1 MEGKKNKKMKR
12 LPKSVRKYI
21 AHQKA
26 MIRHNFSDTLEA
38 EDKIR
43 NLYNKFGY

>member
-1 MEGKKNKKMKR
+1 MHR

-26 MIRHNFSDTLEA
+26 IIRRNFFDRSEV

-43 NLYNKFGY
+43 NLYNKFGL

>member
-1 MEGKKNKKMKR
+1 MHR

-26 MIRHNFSDTLEA
+26 LIRRDFSDELEV

-43 NLYNKFGY
+43 NLYTKFGF

>member
-1 MEGKKNKKMKR
+1 MKKGKNKNVHR

-26 MIRHNFSDTLEA
+26 TIRRNFSDTSEI

-43 NLYNKFGY
+43 NLYSRFGL

>member
-1 MEGKKNKKMKR
+1 MHR
-12 LPKSVRKYI
+12 LPKSVRRYI

-26 MIRHNFSDTLEA
+26 TIRRNFSNEKEV

-43 NLYNKFGY
+43 NLYNKFEF

>member
-1 MEGKKNKKMKR
+1 MHR

-21 AHQKA
+21 AHQKSL
-26 MIRHNFSDTLEA
+26 IRRDFSNQTEV

-43 NLYNKFGY
+43 NLYSKFGL

>member
-1 MEGKKNKKMKR
+1 MSKR

-26 MIRHNFSDTLEA
+26 TIRRNFSDSLEV

-43 NLYNKFGY
+43 NLYNKFGF

>member
-1 MEGKKNKKMKR
+1 MHR
-12 LPKSVRKYI
+12 LPRSVRKYI

-26 MIRHNFSDTLEA
+26 IIRKNFSNSLDA

-43 NLYNKFGY
+43 NLYSRFGS

>member
-1 MEGKKNKKMKR
+1 MHR

-26 MIRHNFSDTLEA
+26 IIRRSFSDTLEV

-43 NLYNKFGY
+43 NLYSKFGL

>member
-1 MEGKKNKKMKR
+1 MHR

-26 MIRHNFSDTLEA
+26 IIRRSFSDRLEI

-43 NLYNKFGY
+43 NLYVRNLHDKFGL

>member
-1 MEGKKNKKMKR
+1 MKGKQKKKMKR

-26 MIRHNFSDTLEA
+26 IIRNNFSDTLEV
-38 EDKIR
+38 EEKIR